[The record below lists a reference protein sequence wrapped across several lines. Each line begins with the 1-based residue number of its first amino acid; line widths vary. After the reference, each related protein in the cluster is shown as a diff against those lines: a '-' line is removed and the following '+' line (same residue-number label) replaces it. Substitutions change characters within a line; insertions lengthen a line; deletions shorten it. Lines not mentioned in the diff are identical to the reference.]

1 MKIEKLACP
10 SCGAPIA
17 GDFAPNQHIDCD
29 SCGVPLLI
37 TQLETDHPIFCPKC
51 RVLNSDEVHF
61 CTHCGERLKVEC
73 ILCHTKNRI
82 DATYCARCGVH
93 IENAKA
99 KRRRLQEKRQ
109 QVKLERE
116 QAFKEKEERQKH
128 EKLERLLEALDEPEN
143 HEFAL
148 YQINQMGVEAVEG
161 LIETLLNDHDPDAR
175 YGSARALGQICTAQ
189 DINPLIKSRAVK
201 ALIKALKDR
210 EPAVRYWT
218 AHALGLCQSKLA
230 VEPLAALLKDP
241 HPGVREQTRSSL
253 QKIGGEQAEKLLE
266 RAQSKGL
273 LGWMKIG

>member
-17 GDFAPNQHIDCD
+17 GDFAPNQLIDCD

-61 CTHCGERLKVEC
+61 CSHCGKRLKVEC
-73 ILCHTKNRI
+73 ILCHTKNKI
-82 DATYCARCGVH
+82 DAIYCARCGVH

-116 QAFKEKEERQKH
+116 QAFKAKEERQKQ

-161 LIETLLNDHDPDAR
+161 LIETLLADHDPDAR
-175 YGSARALGQICTAQ
+175 YGSARALGQICTAPEL
-189 DINPLIKSRAVK
+189 NPLIKGRAVK

-218 AHALGLCQSKLA
+218 MHALGLCQSKLA
-230 VEPLAALLKDP
+230 VEPLAALLKDH
-241 HPGVREQTRSSL
+241 HPGVREQARISL
-253 QKIGGEQAEKLLE
+253 QKIGGERAAKLVE